1 MNKRPH
7 RSTRTRAVAQFILI
21 ASALALVGC
30 AAQTDDGIVAGP
42 ILTGTSDAE
51 TTEARIELPRTIAIM
66 PLSNETNS
74 ELAIDVVRQTLTNH
88 FGSRNYRVVH
98 TGDVNRRLTA
108 AGYTLDGKGLPELS
122 DLRRITGADG
132 IITGSVTHYDKTFA
146 GVAAR
151 ISVGVSLFLR
161 NSADEIVW
169 ETEGVKRSY
178 AGGVST
184 SPVGLIVNAL
194 TAAKHIYGDANLY
207 RAADEL
213 GRSLAASMPSPA
225 SLSAQ
230 TLPTITTVVHSGINQ
245 RLNYGDTLSIG
256 LEGDPG
262 LSATA
267 LIPEI
272 GLIGLSEA
280 EPGQYVGEITIDN
293 TLNLDQ
299 VAVTGRLENEQGV
312 ASSFVSPFGLLT
324 VDNEAPSGVADLS
337 VVSLDGG
344 IQLTWTPSISADAR
358 QVVITTPDSKSVSAS
373 AIDSTAIISG
383 LTNFADSEIFVAVE
397 DVAGN
402 LSPAQ
407 RIVGI
412 AAPDPRFAT
421 ATDADNVLPSFIRGV
436 QRLRASRSPYY
447 LGQPTTV
454 ATDGALIIE
463 PGTVIELSKGS
474 KLTVF
479 GAFAAYGTRSAP
491 IQLIT
496 KNNNRVGEFLV
507 LSSKAPSHVAG
518 LSSERVNLPIQVT
531 SGAPDLIDNT
541 LDQTFN
547 AIVVNG
553 ASKPT
558 LRGNVISRATAAGV
572 IVSDQAQP
580 IFQNNS
586 FTDNEPFHIQN
597 GSTFPINVK
606 GNAFSPAA
614 SPMTILGA
622 SISDES

>member
-1 MNKRPH
+1 MINRQQW
-7 RSTRTRAVAQFILI
+7 STHPRALVQFILI
-21 ASALALVGC
+21 ASALALGGC

-51 TTEARIELPRTIAIM
+51 TAEATTALPRTIAIM
-66 PLSNETNS
+66 PLSNETDS

-98 TGDVNRRLTA
+98 TGDVNQRLTA
-108 AGYTLDGKGLPELS
+108 AGYTLDGRGLPELS

-151 ISVGVSLFLR
+151 ISVGVSLTLH
-161 NSADEIVW
+161 NGADETVW

-213 GRSLAASMPSPA
+213 GRSLATSMPSPA
-225 SLSAQ
+225 SLGAQ
-230 TLPTITTVVHSGINQ
+230 TLPTISTVVHSGVNQ

-272 GLIGLSEA
+272 GLVGLSEA

-299 VAVTGRLENEQGV
+299 VAITGRLENEQGV

-324 VDNEAPSGVADLS
+324 VDNEAPSGVTELS
-337 VVSLDGG
+337 VVSRDGG
-344 IQLTWTPSISADAR
+344 IQLTWTPSSSADAR
-358 QVVITTPDSKSVSAS
+358 EVVITTPDGKSISAS
-373 AIDSTAIISG
+373 AMDSTAVISG

-397 DVAGN
+397 DIAGN
-402 LSPAQ
+402 LSQPQ
-407 RIVGI
+407 RLIGI

-421 ATDADNVLPSFIRGV
+421 ATDADNVLPAFIRGV

-447 LGQPTTV
+447 LSQPTTI
-454 ATDGALIIE
+454 ATDGALIVE

-474 KLTVF
+474 KLTVL
-479 GAFAAYGTRSAP
+479 GAFAAYGTKAAP
-491 IQLIT
+491 IQVAT
-496 KNNNRVGEFLV
+496 KNNSRVGEFLV
-507 LSSKAPSHVAG
+507 LSSTAPSHVAG
-518 LSSERVNLPIQVT
+518 LSSEQVNLPIQVT

-547 AIVVNG
+547 AIVVSG

-580 IFQNNS
+580 IFESNT

>member
-1 MNKRPH
+1 MIDRQQW
-7 RSTRTRAVAQFILI
+7 STHPRALLQFILI
-21 ASALALVGC
+21 ASALVLGGC
-30 AAQTDDGIVAGP
+30 AAQTDDGVVAGP

-51 TTEARIELPRTIAIM
+51 TAEATIALPRTIAIM
-66 PLSNETNS
+66 PLSNETDS

-98 TGDVNRRLTA
+98 TGDVNQRLRA
-108 AGYTLDGKGLPELS
+108 AGYTLDGKGLPGLS

-151 ISVGVSLFLR
+151 ISVGVSLTLR
-161 NSADEIVW
+161 NGADEVVW

-225 SLSAQ
+225 SLGAQ
-230 TLPTITTVVHSGINQ
+230 QLPSITTVVHSGVNQ

-256 LEGDPG
+256 LEGDSG

-272 GLIGLSEA
+272 GLVGLSEA

-299 VAVTGRLENEQGV
+299 VAITGRLENEQGV

-324 VDNEAPSGVADLS
+324 VDNEAPSGVTELS
-337 VVSLDGG
+337 VVSRDGG
-344 IQLTWTPSISADAR
+344 VQLTWTPSSSADAR
-358 QVVITTPDSKSVSAS
+358 QVVITTPDGNSVSAS
-373 AIDSTAIISG
+373 AMDSTAVISG
-383 LTNFADSEIFVAVE
+383 LTNFVDSEIVVAVE
-397 DVAGN
+397 DLAGN
-402 LSPAQ
+402 LSQSQ
-407 RIVGI
+407 RLVGI

-421 ATDADNVLPSFIRGV
+421 ATDADNVLPAFIRGV

-447 LGQPTTV
+447 LGQPTTI

-474 KLTVF
+474 KLTVL
-479 GAFAAYGTRSAP
+479 GVFAAYGTKAAP
-491 IQLIT
+491 IQLAT
-496 KNNNRVGEFLV
+496 KNNSRVGEFLV
-507 LSSKAPSHVAG
+507 LSSATPSHVAG
-518 LSSERVNLPIQVT
+518 LSSEQVNLPIQVT

-547 AIVVNG
+547 AIVVSG

-580 IFQNNS
+580 IFESNT

>member
-1 MNKRPH
+1 MINRQQW
-7 RSTRTRAVAQFILI
+7 STHPRALVQFILI
-21 ASALALVGC
+21 ASALALGGC

-51 TTEARIELPRTIAIM
+51 TAEAATGLPRTIAIM
-66 PLSNETNS
+66 PLSNETDS

-98 TGDVNRRLTA
+98 TGDVNQRLTA

-151 ISVGVSLFLR
+151 ISVGVSLTLH
-161 NSADEIVW
+161 NGADELVW
-169 ETEGVKRSY
+169 ESEGVKRSY

-213 GRSLAASMPSPA
+213 GRSLATSMPSPA
-225 SLSAQ
+225 SLGAQ
-230 TLPTITTVVHSGINQ
+230 TLPTISTVVHSGVNQ

-272 GLIGLSEA
+272 GLVGLSEA

-299 VAVTGRLENEQGV
+299 VAITGRLENEQGV

-324 VDNEAPSGVADLS
+324 VDNEAPSGVTELS
-337 VVSLDGG
+337 VLSQDGG
-344 IQLTWTPSISADAR
+344 IQLTWTPSSSADAR
-358 QVVITTPDSKSVSAS
+358 QVVITTPDGKSVSAS
-373 AIDSTAIISG
+373 AMDSTAVISG
-383 LTNFADSEIFVAVE
+383 LTNFADSEIVVAVE
-397 DVAGN
+397 DIAGN
-402 LSPAQ
+402 LSQPQ
-407 RIVGI
+407 RLIGI

-421 ATDADNVLPSFIRGV
+421 ATDADNVLPAFIRGV

-447 LGQPTTV
+447 LGQPTTI

-474 KLTVF
+474 KLTVL
-479 GAFAAYGTRSAP
+479 GAFAAYGTKAAP
-491 IQLIT
+491 IQLAT

-507 LSSKAPSHVAG
+507 LSSATPSHVAG
-518 LSSERVNLPIQVT
+518 LSSGQVNLPIQVT

-547 AIVVNG
+547 AIVVSG

-580 IFQNNS
+580 IFESNT

>member
-1 MNKRPH
+1 MINRQQW
-7 RSTRTRAVAQFILI
+7 STHPRALVQFILI
-21 ASALALVGC
+21 ASALALGGC

-51 TTEARIELPRTIAIM
+51 TAEATTALPRTIAIM
-66 PLSNETNS
+66 PLSNETDS

-98 TGDVNRRLTA
+98 TGDVNQRLTA
-108 AGYTLDGKGLPELS
+108 AGYTLDGRGLPELS

-151 ISVGVSLFLR
+151 ISVGVSLTLH
-161 NSADEIVW
+161 NGADETVW

-213 GRSLAASMPSPA
+213 GRSLATSMPSPA
-225 SLSAQ
+225 SLGAQ
-230 TLPTITTVVHSGINQ
+230 TLPTISTVVHSGVNQ

-272 GLIGLSEA
+272 GLVGLSEA

-299 VAVTGRLENEQGV
+299 VAITGRLENEQGV

-324 VDNEAPSGVADLS
+324 VDNEAPSGVTELS
-337 VVSLDGG
+337 VVSRDGG
-344 IQLTWTPSISADAR
+344 IQLTWTPPSSADAR
-358 QVVITTPDSKSVSAS
+358 QVVITTPDGKSISAS
-373 AIDSTAIISG
+373 AMDSTAVISG
-383 LTNFADSEIFVAVE
+383 LTNFVDSEIFVAVE
-397 DVAGN
+397 DIAGN
-402 LSPAQ
+402 LSQPQ
-407 RIVGI
+407 RLIGI

-421 ATDADNVLPSFIRGV
+421 ATDADNVLPAFIRGV

-447 LGQPTTV
+447 LGQPTTI

-474 KLTVF
+474 KLTVL
-479 GAFAAYGTRSAP
+479 GAFAAYGTKAAP
-491 IQLIT
+491 IQVAT
-496 KNNNRVGEFLV
+496 KNNSRVGEFLV
-507 LSSKAPSHVAG
+507 LSSTAPSHVAG
-518 LSSERVNLPIQVT
+518 LSSEQVNLPIQVT

-547 AIVVNG
+547 AIVVSG

-580 IFQNNS
+580 IFESNT

>member
-1 MNKRPH
+1 MINQQQW
-7 RSTRTRAVAQFILI
+7 STHPWALAQFILI
-21 ASALALVGC
+21 ASALALGGC

-51 TTEARIELPRTIAIM
+51 TAEATTALPRTIAIM
-66 PLSNETNS
+66 PLSNETDS

-108 AGYTLDGKGLPELS
+108 AGYTLDGKGLPGLS

-151 ISVGVSLFLR
+151 ISVGVSLTLH
-161 NSADEIVW
+161 NGADEIVW

-213 GRSLAASMPSPA
+213 GRSLAISMPSPA
-225 SLSAQ
+225 NLGAQ
-230 TLPTITTVVHSGINQ
+230 TLPTITTVVHSGVNQ

-272 GLIGLSEA
+272 GLVGLSEA

-299 VAVTGRLENEQGV
+299 VAITGRLENEQGV

-324 VDNEAPSGVADLS
+324 VDNEAPTGVTELS
-337 VVSLDGG
+337 VVSRDGG
-344 IQLTWTPSISADAR
+344 VQLTWTPSSSADAR
-358 QVVITTPDSKSVSAS
+358 QVVITTPDGKSVSAS
-373 AIDSTAIISG
+373 AMDSTALISG
-383 LTNFADSEIFVAVE
+383 LTNFADSEIVVAVE
-397 DVAGN
+397 DIAGN
-402 LSPAQ
+402 LSQPQ
-407 RIVGI
+407 RLIGI

-421 ATDADNVLPSFIRGV
+421 ATDADNVLPAFIRGV

-447 LGQPTTV
+447 LGQPTTI

-474 KLTVF
+474 KLTVL
-479 GAFAAYGTRSAP
+479 GAFAAYGTKAAP
-491 IQLIT
+491 IRLAT
-496 KNNNRVGEFLV
+496 KNNSRVGEFLV
-507 LSSKAPSHVAG
+507 LNSAAPSHVAG
-518 LSSERVNLPIQVT
+518 LSSDQVNLPIQVT
-531 SGAPDLIDNT
+531 SGAPDLINNT

-547 AIVVNG
+547 AIVVSG

-580 IFQNNS
+580 IFESNT

>member
-1 MNKRPH
+1 MINRQQW
-7 RSTRTRAVAQFILI
+7 STHPRALVQFILI
-21 ASALALVGC
+21 ASALALGGC

-51 TTEARIELPRTIAIM
+51 TAEAATALPRTIAIM
-66 PLSNETNS
+66 PLSNETDS

-98 TGDVNRRLTA
+98 TGDVNQRLTA

-151 ISVGVSLFLR
+151 ISVGVSLTFH
-161 NSADEIVW
+161 NGADELVW
-169 ETEGVKRSY
+169 ESEGVKRSY

-213 GRSLAASMPSPA
+213 GRSLATSMPSPA
-225 SLSAQ
+225 SLGAQ
-230 TLPTITTVVHSGINQ
+230 TLPTISTVVHSGVNQ

-272 GLIGLSEA
+272 GLVGLSEA

-299 VAVTGRLENEQGV
+299 VAITGRLENEQGV

-324 VDNEAPSGVADLS
+324 VDNEAPSGVTELS
-337 VVSLDGG
+337 VLSRDGG
-344 IQLTWTPSISADAR
+344 IQLTWTPSSSADAR
-358 QVVITTPDSKSVSAS
+358 QVVITTPDGKSVSAS
-373 AIDSTAIISG
+373 AMDSTAVISG
-383 LTNFADSEIFVAVE
+383 LTNFADSEIVVAVE
-397 DVAGN
+397 DIAGN
-402 LSPAQ
+402 LSQPQ
-407 RIVGI
+407 RLIGI

-421 ATDADNVLPSFIRGV
+421 ATDADNVLPAFIRGV

-447 LGQPTTV
+447 LGQPTTI

-474 KLTVF
+474 KLTVL
-479 GAFAAYGTRSAP
+479 GAFAAYGTKAAP
-491 IQLIT
+491 IQLAT
-496 KNNNRVGEFLV
+496 KNNSRVGEFLV
-507 LSSKAPSHVAG
+507 LSSATPSHVAG
-518 LSSERVNLPIQVT
+518 LSSGQVNLPIQVT

-547 AIVVNG
+547 AIVVSG

-580 IFQNNS
+580 IFESNT

>member
-1 MNKRPH
+1 MINRQQW
-7 RSTRTRAVAQFILI
+7 STHPRALVQFILI
-21 ASALALVGC
+21 ASALALGGC

-51 TTEARIELPRTIAIM
+51 TAEAATALPRTIAIM
-66 PLSNETNS
+66 PLSNETDS

-98 TGDVNRRLTA
+98 TGDVNQRLTA

-151 ISVGVSLFLR
+151 ISVGVSLTLH
-161 NSADEIVW
+161 NGADEIVW

-213 GRSLAASMPSPA
+213 GRSLATSMPSPA
-225 SLSAQ
+225 NLGAQ
-230 TLPTITTVVHSGINQ
+230 TLPTITTVVHSGVNQ

-272 GLIGLSEA
+272 GLVGLSEA

-299 VAVTGRLENEQGV
+299 VAITGRLENEQGV

-324 VDNEAPSGVADLS
+324 VDNEAPTGVTELS
-337 VVSLDGG
+337 VVSRDGG
-344 IQLTWTPSISADAR
+344 VQLTWTPSSSADAR
-358 QVVITTPDSKSVSAS
+358 QVVITTPDGKSVSAS
-373 AIDSTAIISG
+373 AMDSTALISG
-383 LTNFADSEIFVAVE
+383 LTNFADSEIVVAVE
-397 DVAGN
+397 DIAGN
-402 LSPAQ
+402 LSQPQ
-407 RIVGI
+407 RLIGI

-421 ATDADNVLPSFIRGV
+421 ATDADNVLPAFIRGV

-447 LGQPTTV
+447 LGQPTTI

-474 KLTVF
+474 KLTVL
-479 GAFAAYGTRSAP
+479 GAFAAYGTKAAP
-491 IQLIT
+491 IQLAT
-496 KNNNRVGEFLV
+496 KNNSRVGEFLV
-507 LSSKAPSHVAG
+507 LSSATPSHVAG
-518 LSSERVNLPIQVT
+518 LSSGQVNLPIQVT

-547 AIVVNG
+547 AIVVSG

-580 IFQNNS
+580 IFESNT

>member
-1 MNKRPH
+1 MIDRQQW
-7 RSTRTRAVAQFILI
+7 RAHPRALVQFILI
-21 ASALALVGC
+21 ACALALGGC

-51 TTEARIELPRTIAIM
+51 TAEATSALPRTIAIM
-66 PLSNETNS
+66 PLSNETDS

-98 TGDVNRRLTA
+98 TGDVNQRLTA

-151 ISVGVSLFLR
+151 ISVGVSLTLH
-161 NSADEIVW
+161 NGADELVW
-169 ETEGVKRSY
+169 ESEGVKRSY

-213 GRSLAASMPSPA
+213 GRSLATSMPSPA
-225 SLSAQ
+225 SLGAQ
-230 TLPTITTVVHSGINQ
+230 TLPTISTVVHSGVNQ

-272 GLIGLSEA
+272 GLVGLSEA

-299 VAVTGRLENEQGV
+299 VAITGRLENEQGV

-324 VDNEAPSGVADLS
+324 VDNEAPSGVTELS
-337 VVSLDGG
+337 VLSQDGG
-344 IQLTWTPSISADAR
+344 IQLTWTPSSSADAR
-358 QVVITTPDSKSVSAS
+358 QVVITTPDGKSVSAS
-373 AIDSTAIISG
+373 AMDSTAVISG
-383 LTNFADSEIFVAVE
+383 LTNFADSEIVVAVE
-397 DVAGN
+397 DIAGN
-402 LSPAQ
+402 LSQPQ
-407 RIVGI
+407 RLIGI

-421 ATDADNVLPSFIRGV
+421 ATDADNVLPAFIRGV

-447 LGQPTTV
+447 LGQPTTI

-474 KLTVF
+474 KLTVL
-479 GAFAAYGTRSAP
+479 GAFAAYGTKAAP
-491 IQLIT
+491 IQLAT

-507 LSSKAPSHVAG
+507 LSSATPSHVAG
-518 LSSERVNLPIQVT
+518 LSSGQVNLPIQVT

-547 AIVVNG
+547 AIVVSG

-580 IFQNNS
+580 IFESNT

>member
-324 VDNEAPSGVADLS
+324 VDNEAPSGVAELS

-358 QVVITTPDSKSVSAS
+358 QVVITTPDGKSVSAS

-491 IQLIT
+491 IQLTT

>member
-1 MNKRPH
+1 MINRQQW
-7 RSTRTRAVAQFILI
+7 STHPRALVQFILI
-21 ASALALVGC
+21 ASALALGGC

-51 TTEARIELPRTIAIM
+51 TAEAATALPRTIAIM
-66 PLSNETNS
+66 PLSNETDS

-98 TGDVNRRLTA
+98 TGDVNQRLTA
-108 AGYTLDGKGLPELS
+108 AGYTLDGKGLPGLS

-151 ISVGVSLFLR
+151 ISVGVSLTLH
-161 NSADEIVW
+161 NGADEIVW

-213 GRSLAASMPSPA
+213 GRSLATSMPSPA
-225 SLSAQ
+225 NLGAQ
-230 TLPTITTVVHSGINQ
+230 TLPTITTVVHSGVNQ

-272 GLIGLSEA
+272 GLVGLSEA

-299 VAVTGRLENEQGV
+299 VAITGRLENEQGV

-324 VDNEAPSGVADLS
+324 VDNEAPTGVTELS
-337 VVSLDGG
+337 VVSRDGG
-344 IQLTWTPSISADAR
+344 VQLTWTPSSSADAR
-358 QVVITTPDSKSVSAS
+358 QVVITTPDGKSVSAS
-373 AIDSTAIISG
+373 AMDSTALISG
-383 LTNFADSEIFVAVE
+383 LTNFADSEIVVAVE
-397 DVAGN
+397 DIAGN
-402 LSPAQ
+402 LSQPQ
-407 RIVGI
+407 RLIGI

-421 ATDADNVLPSFIRGV
+421 ATDADNVLPAFIRGV

-447 LGQPTTV
+447 LGQPTTI

-474 KLTVF
+474 KLTVL
-479 GAFAAYGTRSAP
+479 GAFAAYGTKAAP
-491 IQLIT
+491 IRLAT
-496 KNNNRVGEFLV
+496 KNNSRVGEFLV
-507 LSSKAPSHVAG
+507 LSSAAPSHVAG
-518 LSSERVNLPIQVT
+518 LSSDQVNLPIQVT
-531 SGAPDLIDNT
+531 SGAPDLINNT

-547 AIVVNG
+547 AIVVSG

-580 IFQNNS
+580 IFESNT
-586 FTDNEPFHIQN
+586 FTNNEPFHIQN

>member
-1 MNKRPH
+1 MINRQQW
-7 RSTRTRAVAQFILI
+7 STHPRALVQFILI
-21 ASALALVGC
+21 ASALALGGC

-51 TTEARIELPRTIAIM
+51 TAEATTALPRTIAIM
-66 PLSNETNS
+66 PLSNETDS

-98 TGDVNRRLTA
+98 TGDVNQRLTA
-108 AGYTLDGKGLPELS
+108 AGYTLDGKGLPGLS

-151 ISVGVSLFLR
+151 ISVGVSLTLH
-161 NSADEIVW
+161 NGADEIVW

-213 GRSLAASMPSPA
+213 GRSLATSMPSPA
-225 SLSAQ
+225 NLGAQ
-230 TLPTITTVVHSGINQ
+230 TLPIITTVVHSGVNQ

-272 GLIGLSEA
+272 GLVGLSEA

-299 VAVTGRLENEQGV
+299 VAITGRLENEQGV

-324 VDNEAPSGVADLS
+324 VDNEAPSGVTELS
-337 VVSLDGG
+337 VLSRDGG
-344 IQLTWTPSISADAR
+344 IQLTWTPSSSADAH
-358 QVVITTPDSKSVSAS
+358 QVVITTPDGKSVSAS
-373 AIDSTAIISG
+373 AMDSTAVISG
-383 LTNFADSEIFVAVE
+383 LTNFADSEVVVAVE
-397 DVAGN
+397 DIAGN
-402 LSPAQ
+402 LSQPQ
-407 RIVGI
+407 RLIGI

-421 ATDADNVLPSFIRGV
+421 ATDADNVLPAFIRGV

-447 LGQPTTV
+447 LGQPTTI

-463 PGTVIELSKGS
+463 PGTIIELSKGS
-474 KLTVF
+474 KLTVL
-479 GAFAAYGTRSAP
+479 GAFAAYGTKAAP
-491 IQLIT
+491 IQLAT
-496 KNNNRVGEFLV
+496 KNNSRVGEFLV
-507 LSSKAPSHVAG
+507 LSSATPSHVAG
-518 LSSERVNLPIQVT
+518 LSSGQVNLPIQVT
-531 SGAPDLIDNT
+531 AGAPDLIDNT

-547 AIVVNG
+547 AIVVSG

-580 IFQNNS
+580 IFESNT

>member
-1 MNKRPH
+1 MIDRQQW
-7 RSTRTRAVAQFILI
+7 STHPRALVQFILI
-21 ASALALVGC
+21 ASALALGGC

-51 TTEARIELPRTIAIM
+51 TAEATTALPRTIAIM
-66 PLSNETNS
+66 PLSNETDS

-98 TGDVNRRLTA
+98 TGDVNQRLTA

-151 ISVGVSLFLR
+151 ISVGVSLTLH
-161 NSADEIVW
+161 NGADELVW

-213 GRSLAASMPSPA
+213 GRSLATSMPSPA
-225 SLSAQ
+225 SLGAQ
-230 TLPTITTVVHSGINQ
+230 TLPTISTVVHSGVNQ

-272 GLIGLSEA
+272 GLVGLSEA

-299 VAVTGRLENEQGV
+299 VAITGRLENEQGV

-324 VDNEAPSGVADLS
+324 VDNEAPSGVTELS
-337 VVSLDGG
+337 VLSRDGE
-344 IQLTWTPSISADAR
+344 IQLTWTPSSSADAR
-358 QVVITTPDSKSVSAS
+358 QVVITTPDGKSVSAP
-373 AIDSTAIISG
+373 AMESTAVIGG

-397 DVAGN
+397 DIAGN
-402 LSPAQ
+402 LSQPQ
-407 RIVGI
+407 RLVGI

-421 ATDADNVLPSFIRGV
+421 ATDADNVLPAFIRGV

-447 LGQPTTV
+447 LGQPTTI

-474 KLTVF
+474 KLTVL
-479 GAFAAYGTRSAP
+479 GAFAAYGTKAAP
-491 IQLIT
+491 IQLAT
-496 KNNNRVGEFLV
+496 KNNSRVGEFLV
-507 LSSKAPSHVAG
+507 LSSATPSHVAG
-518 LSSERVNLPIQVT
+518 LSSGEVNLPIQVT

-547 AIVVNG
+547 AIVVSG

-580 IFQNNS
+580 IFESNT

>member
-1 MNKRPH
+1 MINRQQW
-7 RSTRTRAVAQFILI
+7 STHPRALVQFILI
-21 ASALALVGC
+21 ASALALGGC

-51 TTEARIELPRTIAIM
+51 TAEATTALPRTIAIM
-66 PLSNETNS
+66 PLSNETDS

-98 TGDVNRRLTA
+98 TGDVNQRLTA
-108 AGYTLDGKGLPELS
+108 AGYTLEGRGLPELS

-151 ISVGVSLFLR
+151 ISVGVSLTLH
-161 NSADEIVW
+161 NGADETVW

-178 AGGVST
+178 AGGIST

-213 GRSLAASMPSPA
+213 GRSLATSMPSPA
-225 SLSAQ
+225 SLGAQ
-230 TLPTITTVVHSGINQ
+230 TLPTISTVVHSGVNQ

-272 GLIGLSEA
+272 GLVGLSEA

-299 VAVTGRLENEQGV
+299 VAITGRLENEQGV

-324 VDNEAPSGVADLS
+324 VDNEAPSGVTELS
-337 VVSLDGG
+337 VVSRDGG
-344 IQLTWTPSISADAR
+344 IQLTWTPSSSADAR
-358 QVVITTPDSKSVSAS
+358 EVVITTPDGKSISAS
-373 AIDSTAIISG
+373 AMDSTAVISG
-383 LTNFADSEIFVAVE
+383 LTNFVDSEIFVAVE
-397 DVAGN
+397 DIAGN
-402 LSPAQ
+402 LSQPQ
-407 RIVGI
+407 RLIGI

-421 ATDADNVLPSFIRGV
+421 ATDADNVLPAFIRGV

-447 LGQPTTV
+447 LSQPTTI
-454 ATDGALIIE
+454 ATDGALIVE

-474 KLTVF
+474 KLTVL
-479 GAFAAYGTRSAP
+479 GAFAAYGTKAAP
-491 IQLIT
+491 IQVAT
-496 KNNNRVGEFLV
+496 KNNSRVGEFLV
-507 LSSKAPSHVAG
+507 LSSTAPSHVAG
-518 LSSERVNLPIQVT
+518 LSSEQVNLPIQVT

-547 AIVVNG
+547 AIVVSG

-580 IFQNNS
+580 IFESNT

>member
-1 MNKRPH
+1 MINRQQW
-7 RSTRTRAVAQFILI
+7 STHPRALVQFILI
-21 ASALALVGC
+21 ASALALGGC

-51 TTEARIELPRTIAIM
+51 TAEATTALPRTIAIM
-66 PLSNETNS
+66 PLSNETDS

-98 TGDVNRRLTA
+98 TGDVNQRLTA
-108 AGYTLDGKGLPELS
+108 AGYTLDGRGLPELS

-151 ISVGVSLFLR
+151 ISVGVSLTLH
-161 NSADEIVW
+161 NGADELVW

-213 GRSLAASMPSPA
+213 GRSLATSMPSPA
-225 SLSAQ
+225 SLGAQ
-230 TLPTITTVVHSGINQ
+230 TLPTISTVVHSGVNQ

-272 GLIGLSEA
+272 GLVGLSEA

-299 VAVTGRLENEQGV
+299 VAITGRLENEQGV

-324 VDNEAPSGVADLS
+324 VDNEAPSGVTELS
-337 VVSLDGG
+337 VLSRDGG
-344 IQLTWTPSISADAR
+344 IQLTWTPSSSADAR
-358 QVVITTPDSKSVSAS
+358 QVVITTPDGKSVSAS
-373 AIDSTAIISG
+373 AMDSTAVISG
-383 LTNFADSEIFVAVE
+383 LTNFADSEIVVAVE
-397 DVAGN
+397 DIAGN
-402 LSPAQ
+402 LSQPQ
-407 RIVGI
+407 RLIGI

-421 ATDADNVLPSFIRGV
+421 ATDADNVLPAFIRGV

-447 LGQPTTV
+447 LGQPTTI

-474 KLTVF
+474 KLTVL
-479 GAFAAYGTRSAP
+479 GAFAAYGTKAAP
-491 IQLIT
+491 IQLAT
-496 KNNNRVGEFLV
+496 KNNSRVGEFLV
-507 LSSKAPSHVAG
+507 LSSATPSHVAG
-518 LSSERVNLPIQVT
+518 LSSGEVNLPIQVT

-547 AIVVNG
+547 AIVVSG

-580 IFQNNS
+580 IFESNT

>member
-1 MNKRPH
+1 MIDRQQW
-7 RSTRTRAVAQFILI
+7 RAHPRALVQFILI
-21 ASALALVGC
+21 ACALALGGC

-51 TTEARIELPRTIAIM
+51 TAEAATALPRTIAIM
-66 PLSNETNS
+66 PLSNETDS

-98 TGDVNRRLTA
+98 TGDVNQRLTA

-151 ISVGVSLFLR
+151 ISVGVSLTLH
-161 NSADEIVW
+161 NGADELVW

-213 GRSLAASMPSPA
+213 GRSLATSMPSPA
-225 SLSAQ
+225 SLGAQ
-230 TLPTITTVVHSGINQ
+230 TLPTISTVVHSGVNQ

-272 GLIGLSEA
+272 GLVGLSEA

-299 VAVTGRLENEQGV
+299 VAITGRLENEQGV

-324 VDNEAPSGVADLS
+324 VDNEAPSGVTELS
-337 VVSLDGG
+337 VLSQDGG
-344 IQLTWTPSISADAR
+344 IQLTWTPSSSADAR
-358 QVVITTPDSKSVSAS
+358 QVVITTPDGKSVSAS
-373 AIDSTAIISG
+373 AMDSTAVISG
-383 LTNFADSEIFVAVE
+383 LTNFADSEIVVAVE
-397 DVAGN
+397 DIAGN
-402 LSPAQ
+402 LSQPQ
-407 RIVGI
+407 RLIGI

-421 ATDADNVLPSFIRGV
+421 ATDADNVLPAFIRGV

-447 LGQPTTV
+447 LGQPTTI

-474 KLTVF
+474 KLTVL
-479 GAFAAYGTRSAP
+479 GAFAAYGTKAAP
-491 IQLIT
+491 IQLAT

-507 LSSKAPSHVAG
+507 LSSATPSHVAG
-518 LSSERVNLPIQVT
+518 LSSGQVNLPIQVT

-547 AIVVNG
+547 AIVVSG

-580 IFQNNS
+580 IFESNT

>member
-1 MNKRPH
+1 MINRQQW
-7 RSTRTRAVAQFILI
+7 STHPRALVQFILI
-21 ASALALVGC
+21 ASALALGGC

-51 TTEARIELPRTIAIM
+51 TAEAATALPRTIAIM
-66 PLSNETNS
+66 PLSNETDS

-98 TGDVNRRLTA
+98 TGDVNQRLTA
-108 AGYTLDGKGLPELS
+108 AGYTLDGKGLPGLS

-151 ISVGVSLFLR
+151 ISVGVSLTLH
-161 NSADEIVW
+161 NGADEIVW

-213 GRSLAASMPSPA
+213 GRSLAISMPSPA
-225 SLSAQ
+225 NLGAQ
-230 TLPTITTVVHSGINQ
+230 TLPTITTVVHSGVNQ

-272 GLIGLSEA
+272 GLVGLSEA

-299 VAVTGRLENEQGV
+299 VAITGRLENEQGV

-324 VDNEAPSGVADLS
+324 VDNEAPTGVTELS
-337 VVSLDGG
+337 VVSRDGG
-344 IQLTWTPSISADAR
+344 VQLTWTPSSSADAR
-358 QVVITTPDSKSVSAS
+358 QVVITTPDGKSVSAS
-373 AIDSTAIISG
+373 AMDSTALISG
-383 LTNFADSEIFVAVE
+383 LTNFADSEIVVAVE
-397 DVAGN
+397 DIAGN
-402 LSPAQ
+402 LSQPQ
-407 RIVGI
+407 RLIGI
-412 AAPDPRFAT
+412 AAPDPRFAS
-421 ATDADNVLPSFIRGV
+421 ATDADNVLPAFIRGV

-447 LGQPTTV
+447 LGQPTTI

-474 KLTVF
+474 KLTVL
-479 GAFAAYGTRSAP
+479 GAFAAYGTKAAP
-491 IQLIT
+491 IKLAT
-496 KNNNRVGEFLV
+496 KNNSRVGEFLV
-507 LSSKAPSHVAG
+507 LSSATPSHVAG
-518 LSSERVNLPIQVT
+518 LSSGQVNLPIQVT

-547 AIVVNG
+547 AIVVSG

-580 IFQNNS
+580 IFESNT

>member
-1 MNKRPH
+1 MINRQQW
-7 RSTRTRAVAQFILI
+7 STHPRVLVQFILI
-21 ASALALVGC
+21 ASALALGGC

-51 TTEARIELPRTIAIM
+51 TAEASTALPRTIAIM
-66 PLSNETNS
+66 PLSNETDS

-108 AGYTLDGKGLPELS
+108 AGYTLDGKGLPVLS

-132 IITGSVTHYDKTFA
+132 IITGSVTDYDKTFA

-151 ISVGVSLFLR
+151 VSVGVSLTLY
-161 NSADEIVW
+161 NGAGDIVW

-213 GRSLAASMPSPA
+213 GRSLATSMPSPA
-225 SLSAQ
+225 NLGAQ
-230 TLPTITTVVHSGINQ
+230 TLPTISTVVHSGVNQ

-272 GLIGLSEA
+272 GLVGLSEA

-299 VAVTGRLENEQGV
+299 VAITGRLENEQGV

-324 VDNEAPSGVADLS
+324 VDNEAPTGVTELS
-337 VVSLDGG
+337 VVSRDGG
-344 IQLTWTPSISADAR
+344 VQLTWTPSSSADAR
-358 QVVITTPDSKSVSAS
+358 QVVITTPDGKSVSAS
-373 AIDSTAIISG
+373 AMDSTALISG
-383 LTNFADSEIFVAVE
+383 LTNFVDSEIFVAVE
-397 DVAGN
+397 DIAGN
-402 LSPAQ
+402 LSQPQ
-407 RIVGI
+407 RLIGI

-421 ATDADNVLPSFIRGV
+421 ATDADSVLPAFIRGV

-447 LGQPTTV
+447 LGQPTTI

-463 PGTVIELSKGS
+463 PGTNIELSKGS
-474 KLTVF
+474 KLTVL
-479 GAFAAYGTRSAP
+479 GAFAAYGTKAAP
-491 IQLIT
+491 IQLAT
-496 KNNNRVGEFLV
+496 KNNSRVGEFLV
-507 LSSKAPSHVAG
+507 LSSATPSHVAG
-518 LSSERVNLPIQVT
+518 LSSGQVNLPIQVT
-531 SGAPDLIDNT
+531 SGAPDLIDNM

-547 AIVVNG
+547 AIVVSG

-558 LRGNVISRATAAGV
+558 LRDNVISRATAAGV

-580 IFQNNS
+580 IFESNT

-597 GSTFPINVK
+597 GSTFTINVK
-606 GNAFSPAA
+606 GNAFSPEA

>member
-21 ASALALVGC
+21 GSALALVGC

-324 VDNEAPSGVADLS
+324 VDNEAPSGVAELS

-344 IQLTWTPSISADAR
+344 IQLIWTPSISADAR
-358 QVVITTPDSKSVSAS
+358 QVVITTPDGKSVSAS

>member
-1 MNKRPH
+1 MIDRQQW
-7 RSTRTRAVAQFILI
+7 STHPRALVQFILI
-21 ASALALVGC
+21 ASALALGGC

-51 TTEARIELPRTIAIM
+51 TAEAATALPRTIAIM
-66 PLSNETNS
+66 PLSNETDS

-98 TGDVNRRLTA
+98 TGDVNQRLTA

-151 ISVGVSLFLR
+151 ISVGVSLTLH
-161 NSADEIVW
+161 NGADELVW
-169 ETEGVKRSY
+169 ESEGVKRSY

-213 GRSLAASMPSPA
+213 GRSLATSMPSPA
-225 SLSAQ
+225 SLGAQ
-230 TLPTITTVVHSGINQ
+230 TLPTISTVVHSGVNQ

-272 GLIGLSEA
+272 GLVGLSEA

-299 VAVTGRLENEQGV
+299 VAITGRLENEQGV

-324 VDNEAPSGVADLS
+324 VDNEAPSGVTELS
-337 VVSLDGG
+337 VLSRDGG
-344 IQLTWTPSISADAR
+344 IQLTWTPSSSADAR
-358 QVVITTPDSKSVSAS
+358 QVVITTPDGKSISAS
-373 AIDSTAIISG
+373 AMDSTAVISG
-383 LTNFADSEIFVAVE
+383 LTNFVDSEIFVAVE
-397 DVAGN
+397 DIAGN
-402 LSPAQ
+402 LSQPQ
-407 RIVGI
+407 RLIGI

-421 ATDADNVLPSFIRGV
+421 ATDADNVLPAFIRGV

-447 LGQPTTV
+447 LGQPTTI

-474 KLTVF
+474 KLTVL
-479 GAFAAYGTRSAP
+479 GAFAAYGTKAAP
-491 IQLIT
+491 IQVAT
-496 KNNNRVGEFLV
+496 KNNSRVSEFLV
-507 LSSKAPSHVAG
+507 LSSAAPSHVAG
-518 LSSERVNLPIQVT
+518 LSSKEVNLPIQVT

-547 AIVVNG
+547 AIVVSG

-580 IFQNNS
+580 IFESNT

>member
-1 MNKRPH
+1 MINRQQW
-7 RSTRTRAVAQFILI
+7 STHPRALAQFILI
-21 ASALALVGC
+21 ASALALGGC

-51 TTEARIELPRTIAIM
+51 TAEATTALPRTIAIM
-66 PLSNETNS
+66 PLSNETDS

-108 AGYTLDGKGLPELS
+108 AGYTLDGKGLPGLS

-151 ISVGVSLFLR
+151 ISVGVSLTLH
-161 NSADEIVW
+161 NGADEIVW

-213 GRSLAASMPSPA
+213 GRSLATSMPSPA
-225 SLSAQ
+225 NLGAQ
-230 TLPTITTVVHSGINQ
+230 TLPTITTVVHSGVNQ

-272 GLIGLSEA
+272 GLVGLSEA

-299 VAVTGRLENEQGV
+299 VAITGRLENEQGV

-324 VDNEAPSGVADLS
+324 VDNEAPTGVTELS
-337 VVSLDGG
+337 VVSRDGG
-344 IQLTWTPSISADAR
+344 VQLTWTPSSSADAR
-358 QVVITTPDSKSVSAS
+358 QVVITTPDGKSVSAS
-373 AIDSTAIISG
+373 AMDSTALISG
-383 LTNFADSEIFVAVE
+383 LTNFADSEIVVAVE
-397 DVAGN
+397 DIAGN
-402 LSPAQ
+402 LSQPQ
-407 RIVGI
+407 RLIGI

-421 ATDADNVLPSFIRGV
+421 ATDADNVLPAFIRGV

-447 LGQPTTV
+447 LGQPTTI

-474 KLTVF
+474 KLTVL
-479 GAFAAYGTRSAP
+479 GAFAAYGTKAAP
-491 IQLIT
+491 IRLAT
-496 KNNNRVGEFLV
+496 KNNSRVGEFLV
-507 LSSKAPSHVAG
+507 LSSAAPSHVAG
-518 LSSERVNLPIQVT
+518 LSSDQVNLPIQVT
-531 SGAPDLIDNT
+531 SGAPDLINNT

-547 AIVVNG
+547 AIVVSG

-580 IFQNNS
+580 IFESNT
-586 FTDNEPFHIQN
+586 FTNNEPFHIQN

>member
-1 MNKRPH
+1 MINRQQW
-7 RSTRTRAVAQFILI
+7 STHPRALVQFILI
-21 ASALALVGC
+21 ASALALGGC

-51 TTEARIELPRTIAIM
+51 TAEAATALPRTIAIM
-66 PLSNETNS
+66 PLSNETDS

-98 TGDVNRRLTA
+98 TGDVNQRLTA

-151 ISVGVSLFLR
+151 ISVGVSLTLH
-161 NSADEIVW
+161 NGADELVW

-213 GRSLAASMPSPA
+213 GRSLATSMPSPA
-225 SLSAQ
+225 SLGAQ
-230 TLPTITTVVHSGINQ
+230 TLPTISTVVHSGVNQ

-272 GLIGLSEA
+272 GLVGLSEA

-299 VAVTGRLENEQGV
+299 VAITGRLENEQGV

-324 VDNEAPSGVADLS
+324 VDNEAPSGVTELS
-337 VVSLDGG
+337 VVSRDGG
-344 IQLTWTPSISADAR
+344 VQLTWTPSSSADAR
-358 QVVITTPDSKSVSAS
+358 QVVITTPDGNSVSAS
-373 AIDSTAIISG
+373 AMDSTAVISG
-383 LTNFADSEIFVAVE
+383 LTNFADSEIVVAVE
-397 DVAGN
+397 DIAGN
-402 LSPAQ
+402 LSQPQ
-407 RIVGI
+407 RLIGI

-421 ATDADNVLPSFIRGV
+421 ATDADNVLPAFIRGV

-447 LGQPTTV
+447 LGQPTTI

-474 KLTVF
+474 KLTVL
-479 GAFAAYGTRSAP
+479 GAFAAYGTKAAP
-491 IQLIT
+491 IQLAT
-496 KNNNRVGEFLV
+496 KNNSRVGEFLV
-507 LSSKAPSHVAG
+507 LSSATPSHVAG
-518 LSSERVNLPIQVT
+518 LSSGQVNLPIQVT

-547 AIVVNG
+547 AIVVSG

-580 IFQNNS
+580 IFESNT

>member
-1 MNKRPH
+1 MINRQQW
-7 RSTRTRAVAQFILI
+7 STHPRALVQFILI
-21 ASALALVGC
+21 ASALALGGC

-51 TTEARIELPRTIAIM
+51 TAEATTALPRTIAIM
-66 PLSNETNS
+66 PLSNETDS

-98 TGDVNRRLTA
+98 TGDVNQRLTA
-108 AGYTLDGKGLPELS
+108 AGYTLDGRGLPELS

-151 ISVGVSLFLR
+151 ISVGVSLTLH
-161 NSADEIVW
+161 NGADETVW

-213 GRSLAASMPSPA
+213 GRSLATSMPSPA
-225 SLSAQ
+225 SLGAQ
-230 TLPTITTVVHSGINQ
+230 TLPTISTVVHSGVNQ

-272 GLIGLSEA
+272 GLVGLSEA

-299 VAVTGRLENEQGV
+299 VAITGRLENEQGV

-324 VDNEAPSGVADLS
+324 VDNEAPSGVTELS
-337 VVSLDGG
+337 VVSRDGG
-344 IQLTWTPSISADAR
+344 IQLTWTPSSSADAR
-358 QVVITTPDSKSVSAS
+358 QVVITTPDGKSISAS
-373 AIDSTAIISG
+373 AMDSTAVISG
-383 LTNFADSEIFVAVE
+383 LTNFVDSEIFVAVE
-397 DVAGN
+397 DIAGN
-402 LSPAQ
+402 LSQPQ
-407 RIVGI
+407 RLIGI

-421 ATDADNVLPSFIRGV
+421 ATDADNVLPAFIRGV

-447 LGQPTTV
+447 LSQPTTI
-454 ATDGALIIE
+454 ATDGALIVE

-474 KLTVF
+474 KLTVL
-479 GAFAAYGTRSAP
+479 GAFAAYGTKAAP
-491 IQLIT
+491 IQVAT
-496 KNNNRVGEFLV
+496 KNNSRVGEFLV
-507 LSSKAPSHVAG
+507 LSSTAPSHVAG
-518 LSSERVNLPIQVT
+518 LSSEQVNLPIQVT

-547 AIVVNG
+547 AIVVSG

-580 IFQNNS
+580 IFESNT

>member
-1 MNKRPH
+1 MINRQQW
-7 RSTRTRAVAQFILI
+7 STHPRALVQFILI
-21 ASALALVGC
+21 ASALALGGC

-51 TTEARIELPRTIAIM
+51 TAEATTALPRTIAIM
-66 PLSNETNS
+66 PLSNETDS

-98 TGDVNRRLTA
+98 TGDVNQRLTA
-108 AGYTLDGKGLPELS
+108 AGYTLDGRGLPELS

-151 ISVGVSLFLR
+151 ISVGVSLTLH
-161 NSADEIVW
+161 NGADETVW

-213 GRSLAASMPSPA
+213 GRSLAPSLPSPA
-225 SLSAQ
+225 SLGAQ
-230 TLPTITTVVHSGINQ
+230 TLPTISTVVHSGVNQ

-272 GLIGLSEA
+272 GLVGLSEA

-299 VAVTGRLENEQGV
+299 VAITGRLENEQGV

-324 VDNEAPSGVADLS
+324 VDNEAPSGVTELS
-337 VVSLDGG
+337 VVSRDGG
-344 IQLTWTPSISADAR
+344 IQLTWTPSSSADAR
-358 QVVITTPDSKSVSAS
+358 QVVITTPDGKSVSAS
-373 AIDSTAIISG
+373 AMDSTAVISG

-397 DVAGN
+397 DIAGN
-402 LSPAQ
+402 LSQPQ
-407 RIVGI
+407 RLIGI

-421 ATDADNVLPSFIRGV
+421 ATDADNVLPAFIRGV

-447 LGQPTTV
+447 LSQPTTI
-454 ATDGALIIE
+454 ATDGALIVE

-474 KLTVF
+474 KLTVL
-479 GAFAAYGTRSAP
+479 GAFAAYGTKAAP
-491 IQLIT
+491 IQVAT
-496 KNNNRVGEFLV
+496 KNNSRVGEFLV
-507 LSSKAPSHVAG
+507 LSSTAPSHVAG
-518 LSSERVNLPIQVT
+518 LSSEQVNLPIQVT

-547 AIVVNG
+547 AIVVSG

-580 IFQNNS
+580 IFESNT

>member
-1 MNKRPH
+1 MINRQQW
-7 RSTRTRAVAQFILI
+7 STHPRALVQFILI
-21 ASALALVGC
+21 ASALALGGC

-51 TTEARIELPRTIAIM
+51 TAEAATALPRTIAIM
-66 PLSNETNS
+66 PLSNETDS

-98 TGDVNRRLTA
+98 TGDVNQRLTA

-151 ISVGVSLFLR
+151 ISVGVSLTLH
-161 NSADEIVW
+161 NGADELVW
-169 ETEGVKRSY
+169 ESEGVKRSY

-213 GRSLAASMPSPA
+213 GRSLATSMPSPA
-225 SLSAQ
+225 SLGAQ
-230 TLPTITTVVHSGINQ
+230 TLPTISTVVHSGVNQ

-272 GLIGLSEA
+272 GLVGLSEA

-299 VAVTGRLENEQGV
+299 VAITGRLENEQGV

-324 VDNEAPSGVADLS
+324 VDNEAPSGVTELS
-337 VVSLDGG
+337 VLSRDGG
-344 IQLTWTPSISADAR
+344 IQLTWTPSSSADAR
-358 QVVITTPDSKSVSAS
+358 QVVITTPDGKSVSAS
-373 AIDSTAIISG
+373 AMDSTAVISG
-383 LTNFADSEIFVAVE
+383 LTNFADSEIVVAVE
-397 DVAGN
+397 DIAGN
-402 LSPAQ
+402 LSQPQ
-407 RIVGI
+407 RLIGI

-421 ATDADNVLPSFIRGV
+421 ATDADNVLPAFIRGV

-447 LGQPTTV
+447 LGQPTTI

-474 KLTVF
+474 KLTVL
-479 GAFAAYGTRSAP
+479 GAFAAYGTKAAP
-491 IQLIT
+491 IQLAT

-507 LSSKAPSHVAG
+507 LSSATPSHVAG
-518 LSSERVNLPIQVT
+518 LSSGQVNLPIQVT

-547 AIVVNG
+547 AIVVSG

-580 IFQNNS
+580 IFESNT

>member
-21 ASALALVGC
+21 ASALALGGC

-51 TTEARIELPRTIAIM
+51 TVQAATALPRTIAIM
-66 PLSNETNS
+66 PLSNETDS

-98 TGDVNRRLTA
+98 TGDVNQRLTA

-151 ISVGVSLFLR
+151 ISVGVSLTLH
-161 NSADEIVW
+161 NGADELVW

-213 GRSLAASMPSPA
+213 GRSLATSMPSPA
-225 SLSAQ
+225 SLGAQ
-230 TLPTITTVVHSGINQ
+230 TLPTISTLVHSGVNQ

-272 GLIGLSEA
+272 GLVGLSEA

-299 VAVTGRLENEQGV
+299 VAITGRLENEQGV

-324 VDNEAPSGVADLS
+324 VDNEAPSGVTELS
-337 VVSLDGG
+337 VLSRDGG
-344 IQLTWTPSISADAR
+344 IQLTWTPSSSADAR
-358 QVVITTPDSKSVSAS
+358 QVVITTPDGKSVSAS
-373 AIDSTAIISG
+373 AMDSTAVISG
-383 LTNFADSEIFVAVE
+383 LTNFADSEIVVAVE
-397 DVAGN
+397 DIAGN
-402 LSPAQ
+402 LSQPQ
-407 RIVGI
+407 RLIGI

-421 ATDADNVLPSFIRGV
+421 ATDADNVLPAFIRGV

-447 LGQPTTV
+447 LGQPTTI

-474 KLTVF
+474 KLTVL
-479 GAFAAYGTRSAP
+479 GAFAAYGTKAAP
-491 IQLIT
+491 IQLAT

-507 LSSKAPSHVAG
+507 LSSATPSHVAG
-518 LSSERVNLPIQVT
+518 LSSGQVNLPIQVT

-547 AIVVNG
+547 AIVVSG

-580 IFQNNS
+580 IFESNT

>member
-1 MNKRPH
+1 MINRQQW
-7 RSTRTRAVAQFILI
+7 STHPRALVQFILI
-21 ASALALVGC
+21 ASALALGGC

-51 TTEARIELPRTIAIM
+51 TAEAATALPRTIAIM
-66 PLSNETNS
+66 PLSNETDS

-98 TGDVNRRLTA
+98 TGDVNQRLTA

-151 ISVGVSLFLR
+151 ISVGVSLTLH
-161 NSADEIVW
+161 NGADELVW

-213 GRSLAASMPSPA
+213 GRSLAASMPSPT
-225 SLSAQ
+225 SLGAQ
-230 TLPTITTVVHSGINQ
+230 TLPTISTVVHSGVNQ

-267 LIPEI
+267 LIPKI
-272 GLIGLSEA
+272 GLVGLSEA

-299 VAVTGRLENEQGV
+299 VAITGRLENEQGV

-324 VDNEAPSGVADLS
+324 VDNEAPSGVTELS
-337 VVSLDGG
+337 VLSRDGG
-344 IQLTWTPSISADAR
+344 IQLTWTPSSSADAR
-358 QVVITTPDSKSVSAS
+358 QVVITTPDGKSVSTS
-373 AIDSTAIISG
+373 AMDSTAVISG

-397 DVAGN
+397 DIAGN
-402 LSPAQ
+402 LSQPQ
-407 RIVGI
+407 RLVGI
-412 AAPDPRFAT
+412 AAPDPRFAM
-421 ATDADNVLPSFIRGV
+421 ATDADNVLPAFIRGA

-447 LGQPTTV
+447 LGQPTTI

-463 PGTVIELSKGS
+463 PGTIIELSKGS
-474 KLTVF
+474 KLTVL
-479 GAFAAYGTRSAP
+479 GAFAAYGTKAAP
-491 IQLIT
+491 IQLAT
-496 KNNNRVGEFLV
+496 KNNSRVGEFLV
-507 LSSKAPSHVAG
+507 LSSATPSHVAG
-518 LSSERVNLPIQVT
+518 LSSEQVNLPIQVT
-531 SGAPDLIDNT
+531 SGAPDLLDNT

-547 AIVVNG
+547 AIVVSG

-580 IFQNNS
+580 IFESNT

>member
-1 MNKRPH
+1 MTNQTQGSIQPGMFVR
-7 RSTRTRAVAQFILI
+7 FILV
-21 ASALALVGC
+21 ACTLALGGC
-30 AAQTDDGIVAGP
+30 AAQTDDSIVAGP
-42 ILTGTSDAE
+42 ILTGTSEAGA
-51 TTEARIELPRTIAIM
+51 TESGTALPRTIAIM
-66 PLSNETNS
+66 PLSNETES

-108 AGYTLDGKGLPELS
+108 AGYTLDGKGLPVLA

-132 IITGSVTHYDKTFA
+132 IITGSVTDYDKTFA

-151 ISVGVSLFLR
+151 VSVGVSLTLY
-161 NSADEIVW
+161 NSADDIVW

-194 TAAKHIYGDANLY
+194 SAAKHIYGDANLY

-225 SLSAQ
+225 SLGAQ
-230 TLPTITTVVHSGINQ
+230 TLPTITTVVHSGVNQ
-245 RLNYGDTLSIG
+245 RLNYGDTLSVG
-256 LEGDPG
+256 MEGDPG

-272 GLIGLSEA
+272 GLIGLAEV

-324 VDNEAPSGVADLS
+324 IDNEAPNGVTELT
-337 VVSLDGG
+337 VVSRDGG
-344 IQLTWTPSISADAR
+344 IQLTWTPSTSADAS
-358 QVVITTPDSKSVSAS
+358 QVVITTPDGKSVSTS
-373 AIDSTAIISG
+373 AIDSTALVSG

-397 DVAGN
+397 DIAGN
-402 LSPAQ
+402 LSQPQ
-407 RIVGI
+407 RLIGI
-412 AAPDPRFAT
+412 AAPDPRFAM
-421 ATDADNVLPSFIRGV
+421 AADADNVLPSFIRGV

-447 LGQPTTV
+447 LDQPTTI
-454 ATDGALIIE
+454 ATDGTLIIE
-463 PGTVIELSKGS
+463 PGTTIQLSKGS
-474 KLTVF
+474 KLIVL
-479 GAFAAYGTRSAP
+479 GSFAAYGTKAAP
-491 IQLIT
+491 IQLTT
-496 KNNNRVGEFLV
+496 KNNGRVGEFLV
-507 LSSKAPSHVAG
+507 LSSTAPSHIAG
-518 LSSERVNLPIQVT
+518 LSTTQVNLPIQVT

-547 AIVVNG
+547 AIVVSG
-553 ASKPT
+553 VSRPI
-558 LRGNVISRATAAGV
+558 LRGNVISRASAAGV

-580 IFQNNS
+580 TFESNT
-586 FTDNEPFHIQN
+586 FTNNEPFHIQN

-622 SISDES
+622 SISDET

>member
-280 EPGQYVGEITIDN
+280 EPGQYVGEMTIDN

-324 VDNEAPSGVADLS
+324 VDNEAPSGVAELS

-358 QVVITTPDSKSVSAS
+358 QVVITTADGKSVSAS

-383 LTNFADSEIFVAVE
+383 LTNFADREIFVAVE

>member
-1 MNKRPH
+1 MINRQQW
-7 RSTRTRAVAQFILI
+7 STHPRALAQFILI
-21 ASALALVGC
+21 ASALALGGC

-51 TTEARIELPRTIAIM
+51 TAEATTALPRTIAIM
-66 PLSNETNS
+66 PLSNETDS

-108 AGYTLDGKGLPELS
+108 AGYTLDGKGLPGLS

-151 ISVGVSLFLR
+151 ISVGVSLTLH
-161 NSADEIVW
+161 NGADEIVW

-213 GRSLAASMPSPA
+213 GRSLATSMPSPA
-225 SLSAQ
+225 NLGAQ
-230 TLPTITTVVHSGINQ
+230 TLPTITTVVHSGVNQ

-272 GLIGLSEA
+272 GLVGLSEA

-299 VAVTGRLENEQGV
+299 VAITGRLENEQGV

-324 VDNEAPSGVADLS
+324 VDNEAPTGVTELS
-337 VVSLDGG
+337 VVSRDGG
-344 IQLTWTPSISADAR
+344 VQLTWTPSSSADAR
-358 QVVITTPDSKSVSAS
+358 QVVITTPDGKSVSAS
-373 AIDSTAIISG
+373 AMDSTALISG
-383 LTNFADSEIFVAVE
+383 LTNFADSEIVVAVE
-397 DVAGN
+397 DIAGN
-402 LSPAQ
+402 LSQPQ
-407 RIVGI
+407 RLIGI

-421 ATDADNVLPSFIRGV
+421 ATDADNVLPAFIRGV

-447 LGQPTTV
+447 LGQPTTI

-474 KLTVF
+474 KLTVL
-479 GAFAAYGTRSAP
+479 GAFAAYGTKAAP
-491 IQLIT
+491 IKLAT
-496 KNNNRVGEFLV
+496 KNNSRVGEFLV
-507 LSSKAPSHVAG
+507 LSSATPSHVAG
-518 LSSERVNLPIQVT
+518 LSSGQVNLPIQVT

-547 AIVVNG
+547 AIVVSG

-580 IFQNNS
+580 IFESNT

>member
-1 MNKRPH
+1 MINRQQW
-7 RSTRTRAVAQFILI
+7 STHPRALVQFILI
-21 ASALALVGC
+21 ASALALGGC

-51 TTEARIELPRTIAIM
+51 TADATTALPRTIAIM
-66 PLSNETNS
+66 PLSNETDS

-98 TGDVNRRLTA
+98 TGDVNQRLTA
-108 AGYTLDGKGLPELS
+108 AGYTLDGKGLPGLS

-151 ISVGVSLFLR
+151 ISVGVSLTLH
-161 NSADEIVW
+161 NGADEIVW

-213 GRSLAASMPSPA
+213 GRSLATSMPSPA
-225 SLSAQ
+225 NLGAQ
-230 TLPTITTVVHSGINQ
+230 TLPIITTVVHSGVNQ

-272 GLIGLSEA
+272 GLVGLSEA

-293 TLNLDQ
+293 RLNLDQ
-299 VAVTGRLENEQGV
+299 VAITGRLENEQGV

-324 VDNEAPSGVADLS
+324 VDNEAPSGVTELS
-337 VVSLDGG
+337 VLSRDGG
-344 IQLTWTPSISADAR
+344 IQLTWTPSSSADAR
-358 QVVITTPDSKSVSAS
+358 QVVITTPDGKSVSAS
-373 AIDSTAIISG
+373 AMDSTALISG

-397 DVAGN
+397 DIAGN
-402 LSPAQ
+402 LSQPQ
-407 RIVGI
+407 RLIGI

-421 ATDADNVLPSFIRGV
+421 ATDADNVLPAFIRGV

-447 LGQPTTV
+447 LGQPTTI

-463 PGTVIELSKGS
+463 PGTIIELSKGS
-474 KLTVF
+474 KLTVL
-479 GAFAAYGTRSAP
+479 GAFAAYGTKAAP
-491 IQLIT
+491 IQLAT
-496 KNNNRVGEFLV
+496 KNNSRVGEFLV
-507 LSSKAPSHVAG
+507 LSSATPSHVAG
-518 LSSERVNLPIQVT
+518 LSSEQVNLPIQVT

-547 AIVVNG
+547 AIVVSG

-580 IFQNNS
+580 IFESNT

-622 SISDES
+622 SVSDES

>member
-1 MNKRPH
+1 MIDRQQW
-7 RSTRTRAVAQFILI
+7 STHPRALVQFILI
-21 ASALALVGC
+21 ASALALGGC

-51 TTEARIELPRTIAIM
+51 TAEAATALPRTIAIM
-66 PLSNETNS
+66 PLSNETDS

-98 TGDVNRRLTA
+98 TGDVNQRLTA

-151 ISVGVSLFLR
+151 ISVGVSLTLH
-161 NSADEIVW
+161 NGADELVW

-213 GRSLAASMPSPA
+213 GRSLATSMPSPA
-225 SLSAQ
+225 SLGAQ
-230 TLPTITTVVHSGINQ
+230 TLPTISTVVHSGVNQ

-272 GLIGLSEA
+272 GLVGLSEA

-299 VAVTGRLENEQGV
+299 VAITGRLENEQGV

-324 VDNEAPSGVADLS
+324 VDNEAPSGVTELS
-337 VVSLDGG
+337 VLSRDGG
-344 IQLTWTPSISADAR
+344 IQLTWTPSSSADAR
-358 QVVITTPDSKSVSAS
+358 QVVITTPDGKGVSAS
-373 AIDSTAIISG
+373 AMDSTAVISG
-383 LTNFADSEIFVAVE
+383 LTNFADTEIFVAVE
-397 DVAGN
+397 DIAGN
-402 LSPAQ
+402 LSQPQ
-407 RIVGI
+407 RLIGI

-421 ATDADNVLPSFIRGV
+421 ATDADNVLPAFIRGV

-447 LGQPTTV
+447 LGQPTTI

-474 KLTVF
+474 KLTVL
-479 GAFAAYGTRSAP
+479 GAFAAYGTKAAP
-491 IQLIT
+491 IQLAT

-507 LSSKAPSHVAG
+507 LSSATPSHVAG
-518 LSSERVNLPIQVT
+518 LSSGQVNLPIQVT

-547 AIVVNG
+547 AIVVSG

-580 IFQNNS
+580 IFESNT

>member
-1 MNKRPH
+1 MIDRQQW
-7 RSTRTRAVAQFILI
+7 RAHPRALVQFILI
-21 ASALALVGC
+21 ACALALGGC

-51 TTEARIELPRTIAIM
+51 TAEAATSLPRTIAIM
-66 PLSNETNS
+66 PLSNETDS

-98 TGDVNRRLTA
+98 TGDVNQRLTA

-151 ISVGVSLFLR
+151 ISVGVSLTLH
-161 NSADEIVW
+161 NGADELVW
-169 ETEGVKRSY
+169 ESEGVKRSY

-213 GRSLAASMPSPA
+213 GRSLATSMPSPA
-225 SLSAQ
+225 SLGAQ
-230 TLPTITTVVHSGINQ
+230 TLPTISTVVHSGVNQ

-272 GLIGLSEA
+272 GLVGLSEA

-299 VAVTGRLENEQGV
+299 VAITGRLENEQGV

-324 VDNEAPSGVADLS
+324 VDNEAPSGVTELS
-337 VVSLDGG
+337 VLSQDGG
-344 IQLTWTPSISADAR
+344 IQLTWTPSSSADAR
-358 QVVITTPDSKSVSAS
+358 QVVITTPDGKSVSAS
-373 AIDSTAIISG
+373 AMDSTAVISG
-383 LTNFADSEIFVAVE
+383 LTNFADSEIVVAVE
-397 DVAGN
+397 DIAGN
-402 LSPAQ
+402 LSQPQ
-407 RIVGI
+407 RLIGI

-421 ATDADNVLPSFIRGV
+421 ATDADNVLPAFIRGV

-447 LGQPTTV
+447 LGQPTTI

-474 KLTVF
+474 KLTVL
-479 GAFAAYGTRSAP
+479 GAFAAYGTKAAP
-491 IQLIT
+491 IQLAT
-496 KNNNRVGEFLV
+496 KNNSRVGEFLV
-507 LSSKAPSHVAG
+507 LSSATPSHVAG
-518 LSSERVNLPIQVT
+518 LSSGQVNLPIQVT
-531 SGAPDLIDNT
+531 FGAPDLIDNT

-547 AIVVNG
+547 AIVVSG

-580 IFQNNS
+580 IFESNT

>member
-1 MNKRPH
+1 MINRQQW
-7 RSTRTRAVAQFILI
+7 STHPRALVQFILI
-21 ASALALVGC
+21 ACALALGGC

-51 TTEARIELPRTIAIM
+51 TAEAATALPRTIAIM
-66 PLSNETNS
+66 PLSNETDS

-98 TGDVNRRLTA
+98 TGDVNQRLTA

-151 ISVGVSLFLR
+151 ISVGVSLTLH
-161 NSADEIVW
+161 NGADELVW

-213 GRSLAASMPSPA
+213 GRSLATSMPSPA
-225 SLSAQ
+225 SLGAQ
-230 TLPTITTVVHSGINQ
+230 TLPTISTVVHSGVNQ

-272 GLIGLSEA
+272 GLVGLSEA

-299 VAVTGRLENEQGV
+299 VAITGRLENEQGV

-324 VDNEAPSGVADLS
+324 VDNEAPSGVTELS
-337 VVSLDGG
+337 VLSRDGG
-344 IQLTWTPSISADAR
+344 IQLTWTPSSSADAR
-358 QVVITTPDSKSVSAS
+358 QVVITTPDGKSVSAS
-373 AIDSTAIISG
+373 AMDSTAVISG
-383 LTNFADSEIFVAVE
+383 LTNFADSEIVVAVE
-397 DVAGN
+397 DIAGN
-402 LSPAQ
+402 LSQPQ
-407 RIVGI
+407 RLIGI

-421 ATDADNVLPSFIRGV
+421 ATDADNVLPAFIRGV

-447 LGQPTTV
+447 LGQPTTI

-474 KLTVF
+474 KLTVL
-479 GAFAAYGTRSAP
+479 GAFAAYGTKAAP
-491 IQLIT
+491 IQLAT

-507 LSSKAPSHVAG
+507 LSSATPSHVAG
-518 LSSERVNLPIQVT
+518 LSSGQVNLPIQVT

-547 AIVVNG
+547 AIVVSG

-580 IFQNNS
+580 IFESNT

>member
-1 MNKRPH
+1 MINRQQW
-7 RSTRTRAVAQFILI
+7 STHPRALVQFILI
-21 ASALALVGC
+21 ASALALGGC

-51 TTEARIELPRTIAIM
+51 TAEAATALPRTIAIM
-66 PLSNETNS
+66 PLSNETDS

-98 TGDVNRRLTA
+98 TGDVNQRLTA

-151 ISVGVSLFLR
+151 ISVGVSLTLH
-161 NSADEIVW
+161 NGADELVW
-169 ETEGVKRSY
+169 ESEGVKRSY

-213 GRSLAASMPSPA
+213 GRSLATSMPSPA
-225 SLSAQ
+225 SLGAQ
-230 TLPTITTVVHSGINQ
+230 TLPTISTVVHSGVNQ

-272 GLIGLSEA
+272 GLVGLSEA

-299 VAVTGRLENEQGV
+299 VAITGRLENEQGV

-324 VDNEAPSGVADLS
+324 VDNEAPSGVTELS
-337 VVSLDGG
+337 VLSRDGG
-344 IQLTWTPSISADAR
+344 IQLTWTPSSSADAR
-358 QVVITTPDSKSVSAS
+358 QVVITTPDGKSVSAS
-373 AIDSTAIISG
+373 AMDSTAVISG
-383 LTNFADSEIFVAVE
+383 LTNFADSEIVVAVE
-397 DVAGN
+397 DIAGN
-402 LSPAQ
+402 LSQPQ
-407 RIVGI
+407 RLIGI

-421 ATDADNVLPSFIRGV
+421 ATDADNVLPAFIRGV

-447 LGQPTTV
+447 LGQPTTI

-474 KLTVF
+474 KLTVL
-479 GAFAAYGTRSAP
+479 GAFAAYGTKAAP
-491 IQLIT
+491 IQLAT

-507 LSSKAPSHVAG
+507 LSSATPSHVAG
-518 LSSERVNLPIQVT
+518 LSSGQVNLPIQVT
-531 SGAPDLIDNT
+531 FGAPDLIDNT

-547 AIVVNG
+547 AIVVSG

-580 IFQNNS
+580 IFESNT

>member
-324 VDNEAPSGVADLS
+324 VDNEAPSGVAELS

>member
-1 MNKRPH
+1 MINRPQW
-7 RSTRTRAVAQFILI
+7 STHPRALVQFILI
-21 ASALALVGC
+21 ASALTLGGC

-42 ILTGTSDAE
+42 ILSGTSDAG
-51 TTEARIELPRTIAIM
+51 TAEATRALPRTIAIM
-66 PLSNETNS
+66 PLSNETDS

-108 AGYTLDGKGLPELS
+108 AGYTLDGKGLPGLS

-132 IITGSVTHYDKTFA
+132 IITGSVTHYDKTFV

-151 ISVGVSLFLR
+151 ISVGVSLTLR
-161 NSADEIVW
+161 NGTDELVW
-169 ETEGVKRSY
+169 ETKGVKRSY

-213 GRSLAASMPSPA
+213 GRSLATSMPSPA
-225 SLSAQ
+225 SLGAQ
-230 TLPTITTVVHSGINQ
+230 TLPTISTVVHSGVNQ

-272 GLIGLSEA
+272 GLVGLFEA

-299 VAVTGRLENEQGV
+299 VAITGRLENEQGV

-324 VDNEAPSGVADLS
+324 VDNEAPSGVTELS
-337 VVSLDGG
+337 VLSRDGG
-344 IQLTWTPSISADAR
+344 IQLTWTPSSSADAR
-358 QVVITTPDSKSVSAS
+358 QVVITRPDGKSVSAS
-373 AIDSTAIISG
+373 AMDSTAVISG
-383 LTNFADSEIFVAVE
+383 LTNFADSEIVVAVE
-397 DVAGN
+397 DIAGN
-402 LSPAQ
+402 LSQPQ
-407 RIVGI
+407 RLIGI

-421 ATDADNVLPSFIRGV
+421 ATDADNVLPAFIRGV

-447 LGQPTTV
+447 LGQPTTI

-474 KLTVF
+474 KLRVL
-479 GAFAAYGTRSAP
+479 GAFAAYGTKAAP
-491 IQLIT
+491 IQLAT
-496 KNNNRVGEFLV
+496 KNNSRVGEFLV
-507 LSSKAPSHVAG
+507 LSSATPSYVAG
-518 LSSERVNLPIQVT
+518 LSSEQVNLPIQVT
-531 SGAPDLIDNT
+531 AGAPDLIDNT

-547 AIVVNG
+547 AVVVSG

-580 IFQNNS
+580 IFERNT

-597 GSTFPINVK
+597 GSTFPINLK

-614 SPMTILGA
+614 SPMTILGT

>member
-1 MNKRPH
+1 MINRQQW
-7 RSTRTRAVAQFILI
+7 STHPRALVQFILI
-21 ASALALVGC
+21 ACALALGGC

-51 TTEARIELPRTIAIM
+51 TAEAATGLPRTIAIM
-66 PLSNETNS
+66 PLSNETDS

-98 TGDVNRRLTA
+98 TGDVNQRLTA

-151 ISVGVSLFLR
+151 ISVGVSLTLH
-161 NSADEIVW
+161 NGADELVW
-169 ETEGVKRSY
+169 ESEGVKRSY

-213 GRSLAASMPSPA
+213 GRSLATSMPSPA
-225 SLSAQ
+225 SLGAQ
-230 TLPTITTVVHSGINQ
+230 TLPTISTVVHSGVNQ

-272 GLIGLSEA
+272 GLVGLSEA

-299 VAVTGRLENEQGV
+299 VAITGRLENEQGV

-324 VDNEAPSGVADLS
+324 VDNEAPSGVTELS
-337 VVSLDGG
+337 VLSQDGG
-344 IQLTWTPSISADAR
+344 IQLTWTPSSSADAR
-358 QVVITTPDSKSVSAS
+358 QVVITTPDGKSVSAS
-373 AIDSTAIISG
+373 AMDSTAVISG
-383 LTNFADSEIFVAVE
+383 LTNFADSEIVVAVE
-397 DVAGN
+397 DIAGN
-402 LSPAQ
+402 LSQPQ
-407 RIVGI
+407 RLIGI

-421 ATDADNVLPSFIRGV
+421 ATDADNVLPAFIRGV

-447 LGQPTTV
+447 LGQPTTI

-474 KLTVF
+474 KLTVL
-479 GAFAAYGTRSAP
+479 GAFAAYGTKAAP
-491 IQLIT
+491 IQLAT

-507 LSSKAPSHVAG
+507 LSSATPSHVAG
-518 LSSERVNLPIQVT
+518 LSSGQVNLPIQVT

-547 AIVVNG
+547 AIVVSG

-580 IFQNNS
+580 IFESNT

>member
-272 GLIGLSEA
+272 GLVGLSEA

-324 VDNEAPSGVADLS
+324 VDNEAPSGVAKFS

-358 QVVITTPDSKSVSAS
+358 QVVITTPDGKSVSAS

-491 IQLIT
+491 IQLTT